1 MLFYFLKKP
10 ILVLLR
16 IRNFF
21 IISFVIFDKVVNIM
35 IKSPE
40 KKVPVMFSSGQGLC
54 LLCICKLPST
64 MGCPVLNGATG
75 TAIKLNSKQQGQS

>member
-16 IRNFF
+16 IRDFF
-21 IISFVIFDKVVNIM
+21 NISFVIFDKVVNIM

-40 KKVPVMFSSGQGLC
+40 KKVTVMFSSGQGLSSYVFVRC
-54 LLCICKLPST
+54 HDGMPGPKW
-64 MGCPVLNGATG
+64 GHGHRYQ
-75 TAIKLNSKQQGQS
+75 IK